1 MRPKS
6 TDLPIVAFSVW
17 VYQVLLLAYPTKF
30 QQEYGPHMLQVF
42 RDCCLRAIRQSGANG
57 MVRLWAITL
66 LDFLRSV
73 FEQHMQKE
81 TDMSKSKLIKLGGW
95 AFILGSFAFITI
107 LSGSNSFTFAG
118 SVISSILL
126 AAGMLGL
133 RARYGENAGG
143 FGRNILLI
151 GVIGMVLMY
160 MVFTLM
166 YLGIQVLSVIQFQ
179 APEALWILLYGGPAV
194 VLLGLTLFGLA
205 ALRSKP
211 MARLNWLPVFAGIWY
226 PVFYFFLAGYL
237 FTNHGKY
244 PGQYQTAFEM
254 MWLLQFIALFVLGL
268 ILVADTPQEMAMA

>member
-6 TDLPIVAFSVW
+6 IDLPIVAFSVR
-17 VYQVLLLAYPTKF
+17 VYQLLLVAYPTRF

-42 RDCCLRAIRQSGANG
+42 RDCCLRAIRQSGTNG

-73 FEQHMQKE
+73 VEQHIQKE
-81 TDMSKSKLIKLGGW
+81 TDMSKSKLIRLGGW
-95 AFILGSFAFITI
+95 TFILGSFAFITI
-107 LSGSNSFTFAG
+107 LSSSNSLTFVG
-118 SVISSILL
+118 SVLSSILL
-126 AAGMLGL
+126 AAGLL
-133 RARYGENAGG
+133 SLQARYGENAGG
-143 FGRNILLI
+143 FGRNILLV
-151 GVIGMVLMY
+151 GVIGTVLMY
-160 MVFTLM
+160 VVFALL

-179 APEALWILLYGGPAV
+179 APEAFWILLYVGPAV
-194 VLLGLTLFGLA
+194 ALIGLTLFGLA

-254 MWLLQFIALFVLGL
+254 MWLVQFIALFALG
-268 ILVADTPQEMAMA
+268 IIQVADSPQEMAMA